1 MNTPSSSTPSSS
13 SSQTTPLFTTLITSK
28 AKELGIKQLD
38 KDILTYLNNDI
49 IQKLNHIIS
58 ESKKHMRITKT
69 KTLRASDISPII
81 QSFNL
86 QTQCIYPLFP
96 CDTDIINIPSFNQSK
111 LLPCPLETTT
121 HFHWFTLD
129 GKTPN
134 ISTNACTPD
143 VIYPYT
149 ETQNNEYTQ
158 HGNSKVV
165 PKLFNCIS
173 SELLNFIET
182 FEKVFQ
188 KDLKESLLTKD
199 VYPIQSAEME
209 INLIIIQTE
218 IGIVQMFPYLISY
231 LIDVIDNVKGNAFP
245 KVEILV
251 LTHIKSVLMNKYF
264 YIDPFISKI
273 ITLLLTLI
281 IRDDNMYNSNHD
293 YIIASIRAKNIARD
307 CLEIVY
313 NKYSNIYTNLTNDVV
328 GLLKEYLL
336 PNERT
341 PMYLASYGAIRALN
355 VLGYD
360 VVKEYVM
367 PQLEKVLERLDIGK
381 VVTAQEKKEVKRK
394 VESNSVNANNN
405 NVHNNNN
412 NMSCSYDNRLTFTL
426 PITAGIDPLLYSSLF
441 ASGNSQHLS
450 GSSGTQLHQGGV
462 SNNNSNNNNNETEM
476 ILDMNAI
483 NKVYEIV
490 NNKATIVYYALIESM
505 MILLHNCS
513 NDKNGKCI
521 KEKIFE
527 ICGDNFI
534 SNLPYDNNNNTE
546 LKISI

>member
-1 MNTPSSSTPSSS
+1 MNTSSSPSTTT
-13 SSQTTPLFTTLITSK
+13 TTPLFTTLITSK

-96 CDTDIINIPSFNQSK
+96 CDSDIINISSFNQSN

-134 ISTNACTPD
+134 ISTNACTSD

-251 LTHIKSVLMNKYF
+251 LTHIKSILMNKYF

-281 IRDDNMYNSNHD
+281 IKDDNMYNSNHN
-293 YIIASIRAKNIARD
+293 YIIASIRAKNIERD
-307 CLEIVY
+307 CLEIIY
-313 NKYSNIYTNLTNDVV
+313 NKYNNVYTNLTNDIV

-336 PNERT
+336 PNERM
-341 PMYLASYGAIRALN
+341 PMYLATYGAIRALN

-367 PQLEKVLERLDIGK
+367 PQLENVLERLDIGK
-381 VVTAQEKKEVKRK
+381 VVVAQEKKEVKRK
-394 VESNSVNANNN
+394 VEGNSVNASNNN
-405 NVHNNNN
+405 NNAHNNNNNNN
-412 NMSCSYDNRLTFTL
+412 NMSCSYDNRLLTFTL

-450 GSSGTQLHQGGV
+450 GSSGTQLQQGGV
-462 SNNNSNNNNNETEM
+462 SSNNNNNETEM

-527 ICGDNFI
+527 LCGDNFI

>member
-1 MNTPSSSTPSSS
+1 MNTSSPFTSSS
-13 SSQTTPLFTTLITSK
+13 SSTTPPFNTLIASK
-28 AKELGIKQLD
+28 AKELGIKSLD
-38 KDILTYLNNDI
+38 KDILSYLNSDI
-49 IQKLNHIIS
+49 TQKLNHILS
-58 ESKKHMRITKT
+58 ESKKYMRITKT
-69 KTLRASDISPII
+69 KTLRPADLSHII

-86 QTQCIYPLFP
+86 QTQCIYPLFA
-96 CDTDIINIPSFNQSK
+96 CDTDIINLSSFNQSK

-134 ISTNACTPD
+134 ISTNACAPD

-281 IRDDNMYNSNHD
+281 IRDDNTHKSNHE

-307 CLEIVY
+307 CLEIIY
-313 NKYSNIYTNLTNDVV
+313 NKYNTVYKNLTHDVV

-336 PNERT
+336 PNEKS
-341 PMYLASYGAIRALN
+341 PMYLATYGAIRALN

-360 VVKEYVM
+360 VVKECVM
-367 PQLEKVLERLDIGK
+367 PQMESVLERLDIGK
-381 VVTAQEKKEVKRK
+381 VVVAQEKKEVKRK
-394 VESNSVNANNN
+394 AEGNGAVGNNN
-405 NVHNNNN
+405 GGSGNAHNSNAA
-412 NMSCSYDNRLTFTL
+412 NMSCSFDNRLTFTL

-450 GSSGTQLHQGGV
+450 GSSGTQQQQHINASG
-462 SNNNSNNNNNETEM
+462 NMNTNSNNNETEM
-476 ILDMNAI
+476 ILDVNAI

-505 MILLHNCS
+505 MILLHNCAS
-513 NDKNGKCI
+513 DKNGKHI
-521 KEKIFE
+521 KEKLFE
-527 ICGDNFI
+527 LCGC
-534 SNLPYDNNNNTE
+534 
-546 LKISI
+546 